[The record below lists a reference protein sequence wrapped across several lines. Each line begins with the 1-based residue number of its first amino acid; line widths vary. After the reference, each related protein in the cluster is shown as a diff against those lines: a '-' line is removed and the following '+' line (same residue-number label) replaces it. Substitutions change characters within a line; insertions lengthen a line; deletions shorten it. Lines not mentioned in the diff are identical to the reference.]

1 MAIANNPPRMI
12 ATNKETGKVAWE
24 TDLSDGQPELRFFAA
39 PLAVKDKI
47 ILGASGDDRRR

>member
-24 TDLSDGQPELRFFAA
+24 ALDPSGRAA
-39 PLAVKDKI
+39 IRYL
-47 ILGASGDDRRR
+47 ASGISARALVW

>member
-47 ILGASGDDRRR
+47 ILGASGGDRRR